1 MLFHPPLAPAR
12 TDPPF
17 EDLTHMKKIFAI
29 AASALVLAAPAI
41 IAQEGPSEKDI
52 AAYYAINASTVGA
65 LPPLAT
71 NTLAAAGGLGWHFQL
86 GRMDWGSEVSSNAIA
101 GGVDMGLGRGRI
113 GFTAGYMMI
122 DCPSGVE
129 CDGHLMVGSRYSNQL
144 TGASFANGGR
154 WQMGLEAE
162 LGVGLPE
169 EERALAISAGLPV
182 KLTFG
187 RNIKVSPFLTPSF
200 AHGSYKYADGESE
213 SAMKFMVGTGV
224 GIAMRNG
231 VGINFG
237 MRKVFVDEGET
248 QYGLGVTLRPGTTR
262 SGSRR

>member
-1 MLFHPPLAPAR
+1 
-12 TDPPF
+12 
-17 EDLTHMKKIFAI
+17 MKKIFAI
-29 AASALVLAAPAI
+29 AASALVFAAPAI
-41 IAQEGPSEKDI
+41 SAQEGPTEKDI

-71 NTLAAAGGLGWHFQL
+71 NTLAAAGGMSWHFQY
-86 GRMDWGSEVSSNAIA
+86 GRMSWDEDHSSNSI
-101 GGVDMGLGRGRI
+101 GGGLDIGLGRGRV
-113 GFTAGYMMI
+113 GFTAGYMMA
-122 DCPSGVE
+122 DCPSAE
-129 CDGHLMVGSRYSNQL
+129 QCDGHLMVGTRYSNQL

-187 RNIKVSPFLTPSF
+187 RNIKVSPFLTPAF

>member
-1 MLFHPPLAPAR
+1 
-12 TDPPF
+12 
-17 EDLTHMKKIFAI
+17 MKKIFAI
-29 AASALVLAAPAI
+29 ATSALVLAAPAI
-41 IAQEGPSEKDI
+41 SAQGQGQQQEGPSEKDI